1 MLPLSLD
8 LSRLRLALVANGAA
22 ALHRLRWLEEAGAR
36 RLAVFSAKPSP
47 ELARRCGAALVERMP
62 DAAALAGVQ
71 LVFIAGVD
79 EPERAAL
86 ATLARGV
93 GALVHVEDAP
103 ALSDLQAPAVL
114 RRGDLSI
121 AISTNGRAPGLAAE
135 LKQFL
140 ACVFGP
146 AWRGRLDELQALRG
160 RWRAAGAASEAIRRL
175 TAARLA
181 RQGWL
186 RGARLLVAANDV
198 QKRSNNE
205 RGGESC
211 R

>member
-8 LSRLRLALVANGAA
+8 LSRLRLALVANGAS
-22 ALHRLRWLEEAGAR
+22 ALHRLRWLEEAGAKE
-36 RLAVFSAKPSP
+36 LAVFSAKPSP
-47 ELARRCGAALVERMP
+47 ELTHRCGIALVEHLP

-71 LVFIAGVD
+71 LVFVAGVD
-79 EPERAAL
+79 EPERTAL
-86 ATLARGV
+86 AALARGV
-93 GALVHVEDAP
+93 GALVYVEDSP

-114 RRGDLSI
+114 RRGDLTI
-121 AISTNGRAPGLAAE
+121 AVSTNGRAPGLAAE

-140 ACVFGP
+140 ACVIGP
-146 AWRGRLDELQALRG
+146 AWRDRLDELHALRG
-160 RWRAAGAASEAIRRL
+160 RWRAAGAANEAIRRL

-186 RGARLLVAANDV
+186 PGARLLVAANDAR
-198 QKRSNNE
+198 KRSNNE